1 MNMLNEKMIHKR
13 RSSEFTDTHLRLL
26 SGQAPAREDWEAAAE
41 LIEAGMATGHVHR
54 SSQTAA
60 NEIDDLSAFA
70 PTLQGRLYA
79 QQLLESKR
87 TNSLIGRLQKWVWA
101 LAVAVGGIL
110 ATAFSDLLKEAMQR
124 WLGW

>member
-1 MNMLNEKMIHKR
+1 MNMLNENMTQKR
-13 RSSEFTDTHLRLL
+13 RSPEFTDTYLRLL
-26 SGQAPAREDWEAAAE
+26 SGQAPAPEDWEAAAE
-41 LIEAGMATGHVHR
+41 LIDAGMATGRVHR

-60 NEIDDLSAFA
+60 NDIDALSAFA

-101 LAVAVGGIL
+101 LAGAVGGIL
-110 ATAFSDLLKEAMQR
+110 ASAFSDLLKEAMQR

>member
-1 MNMLNEKMIHKR
+1 
-13 RSSEFTDTHLRLL
+13 
-26 SGQAPAREDWEAAAE
+26 
-41 LIEAGMATGHVHR
+41 MATGHVHR

-60 NEIDDLSAFA
+60 NEFDDLSAFA

-101 LAVAVGGIL
+101 LVIAVGGIL
-110 ATAFSDLLKEAMQR
+110 ASAFSDLLKEAMQR
-124 WLGW
+124 WLGL